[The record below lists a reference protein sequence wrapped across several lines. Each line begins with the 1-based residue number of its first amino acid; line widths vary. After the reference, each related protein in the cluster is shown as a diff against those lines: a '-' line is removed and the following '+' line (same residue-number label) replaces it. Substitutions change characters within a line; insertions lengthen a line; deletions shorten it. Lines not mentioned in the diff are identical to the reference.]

1 MVRITKSILI
11 ILLLYIGVSC
21 SVNKKAIQSN
31 QDEITLI
38 KTKYNKKEM
47 LSFNLWRTLNVYN
60 SIYLRCP
67 RRVDDLIVLIERLG
81 EDYQMI
87 NENAYQFLKK
97 NRNNL
102 IFVISPDSVT
112 TIYRG
117 KITEQRIVERAEF
130 ASPCNSVDMSLVDFF
145 DEDGLYV
152 SRDSLSSEV
161 VQRLYREYWSY
172 FYATRDNPGDKV
184 LFEKTKFEYTPSSLK
199 DLCGNEL
206 LDINRSP
213 LIKNTF
219 NYLDSLARANN
230 FSRIIASGFIDRYC
244 L

>member
-21 SVNKKAIQSN
+21 SVNKKANQSN
-31 QDEITLI
+31 HDEITLI

-47 LSFNLWRTLNVYN
+47 LSFNLWRTLNVYT

-67 RRVDDLIVLIERLG
+67 RRADDLIVLIERLG

-102 IFVISPDSVT
+102 IFNVSPDSMT

-117 KITEQRIVERAEF
+117 KITDQRIVERAKF
-130 ASPCNSVDMSLVDFF
+130 ASPCSSVDMSRVDFF
-145 DEDGLYV
+145 DKDDLYV
-152 SRDSLSSEV
+152 SCDSLSSEA
-161 VQRLYREYWSY
+161 VQRLFREYLSCY
-172 FYATRDNPGDKV
+172 YATKDSHDNKI
-184 LFEKTKFEYTPSSLK
+184 LFEKTKFEYKPNSLK
-199 DLCGNEL
+199 DLCGDKI
-206 LDINRSP
+206 LDINQSP

-219 NYLDSLARANN
+219 NYLDSLALANN
-230 FSRIIASGFIDRYC
+230 FSRIIASGYIIK
-244 L
+244 